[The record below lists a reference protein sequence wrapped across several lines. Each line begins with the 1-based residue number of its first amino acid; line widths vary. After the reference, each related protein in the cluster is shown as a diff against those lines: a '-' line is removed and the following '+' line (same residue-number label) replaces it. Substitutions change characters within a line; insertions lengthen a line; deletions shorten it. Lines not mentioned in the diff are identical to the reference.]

1 MASLKQFDS
10 TVTQT
15 DLINVALSYLNQPEI
30 ASIDEKSTAARL
42 MKLHWPLSIR
52 SLLSQANW
60 SFALN
65 RKAGQRLSEEE
76 TAEKQALY
84 PEYPCCFG
92 FPPNLIRL
100 AGLYTVEGK
109 PLYAT
114 AERVLRRIGS
124 APITQPLYRI
134 IGNKVRT
141 ELEELIFEYVKY
153 TDNINVFPTSF
164 MICLTYDLAARGAKT
179 LVNSAS
185 YAQQMQQNLAQELTL
200 AMNRDASQ
208 QIGEYAY

>member
-15 DLINVALSYLNQPEI
+15 DLINIALSYLNQPEI

-42 MKLHWPLSIR
+42 MKLHWPIAIR

-76 TAEKQALY
+76 TEEKQALY
-84 PEYPCCFG
+84 PGYPCCFG
-92 FPPNLIRL
+92 FPPNLLRL
-100 AGLYTVEGK
+100 AGLYKTNGE
-109 PLYAT
+109 PLYASID
-114 AERVLRRIGS
+114 RVCRRIGS
-124 APITQPLYRI
+124 APITQEAYKL
-134 IGNKVRT
+134 IGNKIRT
-141 ELEELIFEYVKY
+141 DLEEIIFEYVKY

-164 MICLTYDLAARGAKT
+164 MVCLTYDLAARGAKT

-185 YAQQMQQNLAQELTL
+185 YAAQMQENLAQELTL

>member
-15 DLINVALSYLNQPEI
+15 NLINIALSYLNQPEI

-42 MKLHWPLSIR
+42 MKLHWTISIR

-65 RKAGQRLSEEE
+65 RKAGQRLDEEE
-76 TAEKQALY
+76 TEDKQALY
-84 PEYPCCFG
+84 PGYPYCFG
-92 FPPNLIRL
+92 FPHNLIRL
-100 AGLYTVEGK
+100 AGVYRTNGE
-109 PLYAT
+109 PLCAT
-114 AERVLRRIGS
+114 IERVRRRIGS
-124 APITQPLYRI
+124 APITQTAYKL
-134 IGNKVRT
+134 IGNKIRT
-141 ELEELIFEYVKY
+141 DIEEIVFEYVKY

-164 MICLTYDLAARGAKT
+164 MVCLTYDLAARGAKT

-185 YAQQMQQNLAQELTL
+185 YAEQMKQNLAQELTL
-200 AMNRDASQ
+200 AINRDATQ